1 MSILKPRKDAEITV
15 DFGVAKI
22 KRVDGGFV
30 YDVVLINL
38 KKGSVVVKTVNSS
51 IINPS
56 FVFICFWILYMLISV
71 GFLYMNDGF
80 LNVPAEK
87 GNSFGS
93 GLLYSLIIWGLIL
106 ALLDPFPLRG
116 SIDEI
121 TPIGA
126 INATIG
132 FLFITYWI
140 SPAILV
146 GMTLFVVIV
155 YLFKCGWVSDVIS
168 YQFRNKQIKYRN
180 LR

>member
-1 MSILKPRKDAEITV
+1 MKA
-15 DFGVAKI
+15 
-22 KRVDGGFV
+22 
-30 YDVVLINL
+30 INL
-38 KKGSVVVKTVNSS
+38 LSM
-51 IINPS
+51 NPS
-56 FVFICFWILYMLISV
+56 TAFICFWILYMLISA
-71 GFLYMNDGF
+71 GFLYANDGF

-87 GNSFGS
+87 GNSFLS
-93 GLLYSLIIWGLIL
+93 SLFFSMIIWGLIL

-146 GMTLFVVIV
+146 GMTLFVVIA

-168 YQFRNKQIKYRN
+168 YQFGSKQIKYRN

>member
-1 MSILKPRKDAEITV
+1 MKAV
-15 DFGVAKI
+15 
-22 KRVDGGFV
+22 
-30 YDVVLINL
+30 NL
-38 KKGSVVVKTVNSS
+38 LST
-51 IINPS
+51 NPS
-56 FVFICFWILYMLISV
+56 TAFMCFWILYMLVSTV
-71 GFLYMNDGF
+71 FLYVNGGF

-87 GNSFGS
+87 GNSFGA

-146 GMTLFVVIV
+146 GMTLFVVIA

-168 YQFRNKQIKYRN
+168 YQFGNKQIKYRN

>member
-38 KKGSVVVKTVNSS
+38 KKGLVVVKTVNSS

-87 GNSFGS
+87 GNSFSS

-106 ALLDPFPLRG
+106 ALLAPYPFRG
-116 SIDEI
+116 SSKDISL
-121 TPIGA
+121 IGVLD
-126 INATIG
+126 ATVGALFIG
-132 FLFITYWI
+132 FLTYPPLI
-140 SPAILV
+140 IYLAVFVI
-146 GMTLFVVIV
+146 GANLFDI
-155 YLFKCGWVSDVIS
+155 YEQPK
-168 YQFRNKQIKYRN
+168 
-180 LR
+180 

>member
-1 MSILKPRKDAEITV
+1 
-15 DFGVAKI
+15 
-22 KRVDGGFV
+22 
-30 YDVVLINL
+30 
-38 KKGSVVVKTVNSS
+38 
-51 IINPS
+51 
-56 FVFICFWILYMLISV
+56 
-71 GFLYMNDGF
+71 MNDGF

-146 GMTLFVVIV
+146 GMTLFVVIS

-168 YQFRNKQIKYRN
+168 YQFGNKQIKYRN
-180 LR
+180 LI